1 MRQTRGRVRWIVSLW
16 PLREE
21 RGKIKLLD
29 RVLLRSRC
37 FNLFSYILSIAVGFF
52 CFVFFLKQVQRLI
65 NGFCLGKTNSHFA
78 LFLLCSLDTC

>member
-1 MRQTRGRVRWIVSLW
+1 MRQTRGTARWIVSLW

-37 FNLFSYILSIAVGFF
+37 FNLFSYILSIAV
-52 CFVFFLKQVQRLI
+52 VFFLKQVQRLI
-65 NGFCLGKTNSHFA
+65 NGFCLGKTNSHFT
-78 LFLLCSLDTC
+78 LFLLCLLDTC